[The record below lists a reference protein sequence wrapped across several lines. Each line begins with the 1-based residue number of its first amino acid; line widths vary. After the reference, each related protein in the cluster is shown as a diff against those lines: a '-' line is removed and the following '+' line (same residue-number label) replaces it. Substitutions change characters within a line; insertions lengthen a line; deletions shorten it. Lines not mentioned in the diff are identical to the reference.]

1 MLRLLMVWHQRADI
15 EDGVVVIREG
25 RSKIMRLKMLL
36 KRSQGRAIVNFNGFH
51 AILKV
56 LNN

>member
-1 MLRLLMVWHQRADI
+1 MVWHQRADI